1 MCVVVTLR
9 LMSGKFHL
17 MCYYCPNKSHL
28 DIIYTEYGVTMTVQG
43 VTHDHILRE
52 GVPISYNS
60 LAEEGTSNIE
70 PKAFLVDLL
79 AVAPGPSMYLIAF

>member
-1 MCVVVTLR
+1 
-9 LMSGKFHL
+9 
-17 MCYYCPNKSHL
+17 
-28 DIIYTEYGVTMTVQG
+28 MTVVSGLNCNIYNLSVNHVILYCSCRHKRSSLDLKQFR
-43 VTHDHILRE
+43 VSLMINILRE

-79 AVAPGPSMYLIAF
+79 AVAPGPSITG